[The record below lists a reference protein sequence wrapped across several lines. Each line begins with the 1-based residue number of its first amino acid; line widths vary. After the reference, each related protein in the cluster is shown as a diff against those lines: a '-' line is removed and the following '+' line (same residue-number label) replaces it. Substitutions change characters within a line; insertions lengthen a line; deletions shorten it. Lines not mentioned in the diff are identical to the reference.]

1 MKNLRILIVDDHE
14 VLRQGLHAL
23 LKTQAGWEVVGE
35 ALDGWEAVGKATQLQ
50 PDVVILDIGMPR
62 MNGLDA
68 TPLILAAA
76 PQSEV
81 LIYTM
86 CCSEQIMQTALA
98 AGARGYVL
106 KSDEG
111 RNLLAAVEAL
121 SKHSTFF
128 TSSVTQDPATMNP
141 APMGAQERFD

>member
-1 MKNLRILIVDDHE
+1 MKNLRILIADDHE
-14 VLRQGLHAL
+14 VLRRGLYAL
-23 LKTQAGWEVVGE
+23 LETQAGWEVVGE
-35 ALDGWEAVGKATQLQ
+35 AVDGREAVGKATQLK
-50 PDVVILDIGMPR
+50 PDVVILDMNMPK

-76 PQSEV
+76 PLSEV

-86 CCSEQIMQTALA
+86 YNSEPMVQAALA

-106 KSDEG
+106 KSDAG
-111 RNLLAAVEAL
+111 RDLLAAVEAL

-128 TSSVTQDPATMNP
+128 SASVSQDLVRV
-141 APMGAQERFD
+141 E

>member
-1 MKNLRILIVDDHE
+1 VKNLRILIFDDHE

-23 LKTQAGWEVVGE
+23 LGTQAGWEVVGE
-35 ALDGWEAVGKATQLQ
+35 AVDGWEGVGKATQLK
-50 PDVVILDIGMPR
+50 PDVVILDINMPK

-81 LIYTM
+81 LIFTM
-86 CCSEQIMQTALA
+86 YYSEQMVQAALA

-106 KSDEG
+106 KSDAG
-111 RNLLAAVEAL
+111 RDLLAAVEAL

-128 TSSVTQDPATMNP
+128 SSSVTQDLVRV
-141 APMGAQERFD
+141 E

>member
-14 VLRQGLHAL
+14 VLRRGLHAL
-23 LKTQAGWEVVGE
+23 LKTQLGWEVVGE
-35 ALDGWEAVGKATQLQ
+35 AVDGWEAVGKASQLQ